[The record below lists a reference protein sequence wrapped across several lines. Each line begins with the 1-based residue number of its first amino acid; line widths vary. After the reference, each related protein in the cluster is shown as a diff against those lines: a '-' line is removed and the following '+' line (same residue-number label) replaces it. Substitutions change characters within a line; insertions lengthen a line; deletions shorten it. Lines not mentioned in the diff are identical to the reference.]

1 MSLNDLI
8 ESLSPDQ
15 LYALA
20 KDIKSLPKNRVRV
33 VDTSHRE
40 RRNNKTDLY
49 FRAVPRASMF
59 QNYEAYN
66 DHAECIRQQVISGV
80 DLWAV

>member
-20 KDIKSLPKNRVRV
+20 KDIKSLPKNRVRG

-59 QNYEAYN
+59 QNYEVYN

-80 DLWAV
+80 DL